1 MFESYLD
8 PNIFVFNS
16 EHVFGL
22 RGGMYM
28 KLITLHLPEPYLAA
42 LDQLVDTKYYPN
54 RAEAIRV
61 AIRDMLALEVWERK
75 NHG

>member
-1 MFESYLD
+1 
-8 PNIFVFNS
+8 V
-16 EHVFGL
+16 
-22 RGGMYM
+22 

-42 LDQLVDTKYYPN
+42 LDQLVDDKYYPN

-61 AIRDMLALEVWERK
+61 AIRDMLSLEVWERK